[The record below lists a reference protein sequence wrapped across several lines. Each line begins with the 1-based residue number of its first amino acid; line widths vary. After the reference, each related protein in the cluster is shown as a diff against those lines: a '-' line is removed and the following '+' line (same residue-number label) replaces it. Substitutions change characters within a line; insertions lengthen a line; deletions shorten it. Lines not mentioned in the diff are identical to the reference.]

1 MINQTMTR
9 IWRTGLLLL
18 NPGRLVDRLLD
29 RLEELSVAMMPAQ
42 AEMIPISCWESPTE
56 RRFD

>member
-1 MINQTMTR
+1 MKNQTMVR
-9 IWRTGLLLL
+9 IWGAGLLLL
-18 NPGRLVDRLLD
+18 NPGRLIDWLLD

-42 AEMIPISCWESPTE
+42 AEVIPISCRESPSE

>member
-1 MINQTMTR
+1 MVRM
-9 IWRTGLLLL
+9 WRMGLLLL
-18 NPGRLVDRLLD
+18 NPGRLVDWLLD

-42 AEMIPISCWESPTE
+42 GEMIPISCREGPAE

>member
-1 MINQTMTR
+1 MTNQTMVR
-9 IWRTGLLLL
+9 MWRVGLLLL
-18 NPGRLVDRLLD
+18 NPGRLVDWLLD

-42 AEMIPISCWESPTE
+42 AEVIPISCRESLAE

>member
-1 MINQTMTR
+1 MTNQTMTR
-9 IWRTGLLLL
+9 VWRMGLLLL
-18 NPGRLVDRLLD
+18 NPGRLVDWLLD

-42 AEMIPISCWESPTE
+42 AEVIPISCNESPAE

>member
-1 MINQTMTR
+1 MTNQTMVR
-9 IWRTGLLLL
+9 MWGAGLLLL
-18 NPGRLVDRLLD
+18 NPGRLIDWLLD

-42 AEMIPISCWESPTE
+42 AEVIPISCREGPAE

>member
-1 MINQTMTR
+1 MVNQTMTR
-9 IWRTGLLLL
+9 MWRTGLLLL
-18 NPGRLVDRLLD
+18 DPGRLVDWLLD

-42 AEMIPISCWESPTE
+42 GEMIPISCREGPAE

>member
-1 MINQTMTR
+1 MMNQTMTR
-9 IWRTGLLLL
+9 IWRTGLSLL
-18 NPGRLVDRLLD
+18 NPGHLVDWLLD

-42 AEMIPISCWESPTE
+42 ADMIPISCRESSAE

>member
-1 MINQTMTR
+1 MVNQTMTR
-9 IWRTGLLLL
+9 MWRTGLLLL
-18 NPGRLVDRLLD
+18 DPGRPVDWLLD

-42 AEMIPISCWESPTE
+42 AEVVPISCRESPAE

>member
-1 MINQTMTR
+1 MTNPTMMR
-9 IWRTGLLLL
+9 IWGAGLSLL
-18 NPGRLVDRLLD
+18 NPGRLVDWLLD

-42 AEMIPISCWESPTE
+42 AEMIPISCKESPAE

>member
-1 MINQTMTR
+1 MINQIMTR
-9 IWRTGLLLL
+9 MWRTGLLLL

-42 AEMIPISCWESPTE
+42 PEMIPISCRESPAE

>member
-1 MINQTMTR
+1 MTNQTMTR

-18 NPGRLVDRLLD
+18 NPGRLVDWLLD
-29 RLEELSVAMMPAQ
+29 RLEELSVAMMSAQ
-42 AEMIPISCWESPTE
+42 HEAIPISCRESPAE

>member
-1 MINQTMTR
+1 MTNQTIVRM
-9 IWRTGLLLL
+9 WGAGLWLL

-29 RLEELSVAMMPAQ
+29 RLEELSVAIMPVQ
-42 AEMIPISCWESPTE
+42 AEVIPISCRESPVE

>member
-1 MINQTMTR
+1 MVRM
-9 IWRTGLLLL
+9 WDAGLSLL

-42 AEMIPISCWESPTE
+42 AEMIPISCRESPAE